1 MRECLSTHLPT
12 YVLFQLTEIDQSWLL
27 LLKLFSSKLKTI
39 FLLSPNMQQSRSF
52 SPSLTSVIKL
62 SDLIP
67 YSQLFKD
74 HSDYLFDQNCPK
86 YWQLFVQFFFI
97 LMKTAVAISGQL
109 LHRYC
114 VTFSSNFWSPC
125 LTRIHPPTL
134 SASNHTPIRPVPQ
147 THTPTWTI
155 LTLPSGQEKT
165 LLNLKRRRLKRS
177 ESLHLHC

>member
-1 MRECLSTHLPT
+1 MTCTTYWGAVFDCRSGCGSRNGRVISWAMTFASRLAPEMRKRVNNESKKMWAQGMQCLKSGWCLFCWCDGNWSCLYTLLRLFLCNF
-12 YVLFQLTEIDQSWLL
+12 YV
-27 LLKLFSSKLKTI
+27 
-39 FLLSPNMQQSRSF
+39 
-52 SPSLTSVIKL
+52 
-62 SDLIP
+62 
-67 YSQLFKD
+67 
-74 HSDYLFDQNCPK
+74 
-86 YWQLFVQFFFI
+86 FVQFFFF